1 MNTLQRLIAWLDAN
15 REVGL
20 DLLRVYL
27 GIGLFARGVL
37 FIADSMAYMDV
48 LLADARP
55 TLLSTAVL
63 HYVAPVH
70 LVGGMMLALG
80 LLTRLAALAQVPILV
95 GAVFLVHWQDGL
107 LSANQSL
114 EFSAFVLFALVV
126 FTLFGAGRW
135 SLDHYLFR
143 RGGEVPETDRSPRAA
158 AILRQLR
165 AEDDA
170 RRAADRPPAARPR
183 PAGIPEDD
191 DDLDVEVRYSLFGL
205 FYFLAGITAPPREVV
220 FRSKATGA
228 VVRRSRDPELLDYF
242 RYRDRIRGGR
252 LSRRSAR
259 TEDRPP
265 GVPRSAASESR

>member
-1 MNTLQRLIAWLDAN
+1 MNTLRRLIAWLDAN

-27 GIGLFARGVL
+27 GVGLFVRGVL
-37 FIADSMAYMDV
+37 FIADSMAYADV

-55 TLLSTAVL
+55 TLLSAAVL
-63 HYVAPVH
+63 HYIAPVH
-70 LVGGMMLALG
+70 LVGGLMLALG

-95 GAVFLVHWQDGL
+95 GAVLLVHWQEGL

-114 EFSAFVLFALVV
+114 ELSAFVLFALVV

-143 RGGEVPETDRSPRAA
+143 RSDEAPEPGRSERAA

-165 AEDDA
+165 AEEEA
-170 RRAADRPPAARPR
+170 RRAAYRPPAVRPR
-183 PAGIPEDD
+183 PAELLHENS
-191 DDLDVEVRYSLFGL
+191 DLDVEVRYSLLGL

-228 VVRRSRDPELLDYF
+228 VVSRSRDPEVL
-242 RYRDRIRGGR
+242 
-252 LSRRSAR
+252 
-259 TEDRPP
+259 
-265 GVPRSAASESR
+265 